1 MLNLRN
7 GESLRSLSKLFFDLI
22 NILKPF
28 GIFAL
33 I

>member
-7 GESLRSLSKLFFDLI
+7 GESLRSLSKKLFDLI
-22 NILKPF
+22 ILKPF